1 MSSHILRST
10 AGAQLNLR
18 SQLLFHDNMRDNP
31 NDLVTSL
38 MSWNLVHAHE
48 TSHWVRFHG
57 STIGVLLTLLR
68 ATRDSLAD
76 YSIRSLDSD
85 DRATFERRRK
95 DGIPLFAWNPQATAY
110 ALGSEMA
117 DNCLTWLSLHRTYS
131 VLLGFEPLNW
141 SKINQ
146 EAMQDSLTLALHTT
160 WRQWAGRGMLPLESE
175 DYAHVHSFKPL
186 LNGDE
191 PITTRLLF
199 ECAGLLDEGYHFR
212 GPYPGIMERGLQ
224 RMWDINRRGE
234 YGEPYRLA
242 EAMAGRS
249 LSHSEV
255 LTLIDFALNPPLPGL
270 HEGVRTIDWRELY
283 PPYRF
288 LFAAAEMA
296 DRHTY
301 KHSEA
306 VATRPTIDHVSDFF
320 SAVTRDT
327 DIRIGSIDC
336 RLTEDS
342 HLRDIADPRRSFAR
356 RMMGIPL
363 LAAEQLHN
371 ERRADGRSISH
382 FGSLLIDIDGY
393 RLLDPGAPDYP
404 WWFFPPLKVIN
415 DGVFGWPAER
425 LTLDEA
431 SELFIGSAV
440 SSAYDDVV
448 NGVGPLGR
456 DHLPAAPFRDP
467 DEAAALN
474 SMARFHLGV
483 NIGWT
488 C

>member
-1 MSSHILRST
+1 MSSPVLHST
-10 AGAQLNLR
+10 TGAQLNLR
-18 SQLLFHDNMRDNP
+18 SQLLFHDNMRDKP

-57 STIGVLLTLLR
+57 STIGVLLTFLR

-76 YSIRSLDSD
+76 YSIRNLDNN
-85 DRATFERRRK
+85 DRAAFEKHRN
-95 DGIPLFAWNPQATAY
+95 DGIPLFAWNTKASAY
-110 ALGSEMA
+110 SLGREIT
-117 DNCLTWLSLHRTYS
+117 DNCLTWLSLHRAYS
-131 VLLGFEPLNW
+131 ILLGFEPLNW
-141 SKINQ
+141 SKIDQ

-160 WRQWAGRGMLPLESE
+160 WSQWTGRGMLPLESE
-175 DYAHVHSFKPL
+175 DYARVHSFGPL
-186 LNGDE
+186 LGGDE

-199 ECAGLLDEGYHFR
+199 ECAGLLDEGYLFR
-212 GPYPGIMERGLQ
+212 GPHPGIMDRGLQ

-234 YGEPYRLA
+234 YGKPYRLA
-242 EAMAGRS
+242 ESMAGRS

-270 HEGVRTIDWRELY
+270 NKGVRTIDWRELY

-296 DRHTY
+296 ERRIY

-306 VATRPTIDHVSDFF
+306 VNARPTIDHVSNFY
-320 SAVTRDT
+320 STVTRET
-327 DIRIGSIDC
+327 DIRVGSIDC
-336 RLTEDS
+336 QLTEDS
-342 HLRDIADPRRSFAR
+342 DLRDIADPRRSFAQ
-356 RMMGIPL
+356 RMMGVPL
-363 LAAEQLHN
+363 LSSDRLHG
-371 ERRADGRSISH
+371 ERRADVRSISH
-382 FGSLLIDIDGY
+382 FGSLLIDMDGY
-393 RLLDPGAPDYP
+393 RLLDPEAPDYP

-415 DGVFGWPAER
+415 DGVYGWPAKR
-425 LTLDEA
+425 LSLDEA
-431 SELFIGSAV
+431 SDLLIGSAI

-448 NGVGPLGR
+448 HGVGPLGR

-467 DEAAALN
+467 DETAALN
-474 SMARFHLGV
+474 DMARYHLGV

-488 C
+488 